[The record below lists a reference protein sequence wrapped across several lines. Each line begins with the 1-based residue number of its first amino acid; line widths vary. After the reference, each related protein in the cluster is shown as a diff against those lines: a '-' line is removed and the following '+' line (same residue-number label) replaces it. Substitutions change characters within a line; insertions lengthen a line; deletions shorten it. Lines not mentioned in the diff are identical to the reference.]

1 MTPHEYI
8 RQKIGTSEALAQL
21 AEEAAELAK
30 AAIKCRRAIDS
41 KNPTPVTW
49 AEAVMNL
56 REEIAD
62 VDLCLVVLGDLC
74 ETTDMELKR
83 MEEKQ
88 TRWIERLEETEA
100 KE

>member
-1 MTPHEYI
+1 M
-8 RQKIGTSEALAQL
+8 
-21 AEEAAELAK
+21 
-30 AAIKCRRAIDS
+30 
-41 KNPTPVTW
+41 
-49 AEAVMNL
+49 

-74 ETTDMELKR
+74 ETTDAESKR

-88 TRWIERLEETEA
+88 ARWIDRLEETEA